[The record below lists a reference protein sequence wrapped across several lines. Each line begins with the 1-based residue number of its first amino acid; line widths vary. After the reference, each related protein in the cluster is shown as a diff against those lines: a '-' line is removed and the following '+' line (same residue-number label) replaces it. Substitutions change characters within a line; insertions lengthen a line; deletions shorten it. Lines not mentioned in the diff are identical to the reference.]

1 VRDHAKFVQRRRLT
15 SEFPAQTHDVLRAAT
30 SSNPE
35 GIPAISRALSEA
47 TPPEPRRNLSTPEMF
62 SVNNQFREY
71 WFFVA
76 DPKCPTQILQEVA
89 DRFAELLEPNT

>member
-1 VRDHAKFVQRRRLT
+1 
-15 SEFPAQTHDVLRAAT
+15 
-30 SSNPE
+30 
-35 GIPAISRALSEA
+35 
-47 TPPEPRRNLSTPEMF
+47 MF